1 MPYLRIQTNEVVDE
15 PASQGLL
22 RKASQLVARELQKPE
37 KYMMVRLEPEL
48 PMMFAGSTG
57 PTAYLELKSI
67 GLPEAKTGELAR
79 LLCALMQAELGISPD
94 RVYINFA
101 DVAPN
106 LWGWNGETF

>member
-1 MPYLRIQTNEVVDE
+1 MPYLWIQTNKVVDE
-15 PASQGLL
+15 QTRQGFL

-37 KYMMVRLEPEL
+37 KYMMVRVEQGQ

-57 PTAYLELKSI
+57 PAAFLQLKAI
-67 GLPEAKTGELAR
+67 GLPEAKTGELTR
-79 LLCALMQAELGISPD
+79 LLCALVQAELGISQD
-94 RVYINFA
+94 RVYINFT